1 MVAVAGGAAGLV
13 FTWLTIDMLSTFIG
27 RFTARTG
34 EIDLDP
40 WVLAFTLGISL
51 ATGLAFGTFP
61 ALASRVN
68 LVTALKGSGKGTG
81 ESGGRRRLQSAL
93 IVAQVA
99 VSVVLLVAA
108 GLLLLSFYKLQR
120 VDPGYQGDRVLSAE
134 IFGNFSKYPNPPALR
149 RLYTSVL
156 ERLESSPGVL
166 AASITNG
173 VPLSGIQPGQ
183 TRFQI
188 RGVTEENPD
197 LAPTADVRVASPR
210 YFETL
215 GIPVRSGR
223 AFVELDHEEAPRV
236 VVINE
241 SMVRYWNG
249 RDPIGSEI
257 SLNNGQTW
265 STVVGVVGDV
275 KAYGL
280 DREAVAQVYT
290 PLRQAGGGLQ
300 GRALVRMNGDAAAA
314 SAILREAVHAIDPDV
329 PIENVR
335 TMAEIRNQSIATPR
349 LTASLLAVFA
359 GLALLVTVTGI
370 TGVIAMVLRQGLW
383 LVGIGLAI
391 GLAASLALV
400 RVLQTYLYDTAPTD
414 PLTFAVVAV
423 AFLAAG
429 SLAALGPAWRATRV
443 DPMLALRSE

>member
-1 MVAVAGGAAGLV
+1 
-13 FTWLTIDMLSTFIG
+13 
-27 RFTARTG
+27 
-34 EIDLDP
+34 
-40 WVLAFTLGISL
+40 
-51 ATGLAFGTFP
+51 
-61 ALASRVN
+61 
-68 LVTALKGSGKGTG
+68 
-81 ESGGRRRLQSAL
+81 
-93 IVAQVA
+93 
-99 VSVVLLVAA
+99 
-108 GLLLLSFYKLQR
+108 
-120 VDPGYQGDRVLSAE
+120 
-134 IFGNFSKYPNPPALR
+134 
-149 RLYTSVL
+149 
-156 ERLESSPGVL
+156 
-166 AASITNG
+166 
-173 VPLSGIQPGQ
+173 
-183 TRFQI
+183 
-188 RGVTEENPD
+188 
-197 LAPTADVRVASPR
+197 
-210 YFETL
+210 
-215 GIPVRSGR
+215 
-223 AFVELDHEEAPRV
+223 
-236 VVINE
+236 
-241 SMVRYWNG
+241 
-249 RDPIGSEI
+249 
-257 SLNNGQTW
+257 
-265 STVVGVVGDV
+265 
-275 KAYGL
+275 
-280 DREAVAQVYT
+280 VAQVYT

-370 TGVIAMVLRQGLW
+370 TGVIATSVSQRTNEFGVRMALGARRVSVLAMVLRQGLW